1 MNAKEQLVKEIEQAD
16 DSQVEY
22 LLNLFLSMKKSA
34 AVQSESEVQP
44 ISTDNNDVES
54 ANTDRNSRPIWELF
68 IEAAESLPPEALEG
82 LPVDGAAQHDHYLYG
97 SPKRY

>member
-34 AVQSESEVQP
+34 VVQSESEVQP
-44 ISTDNNDVES
+44 ISTDDNVEPV
-54 ANTDRNSRPIWELF
+54 NTDRNSRPIWELF

-97 SPKRY
+97 SPKR

>member
-34 AVQSESEVQP
+34 VVQAELEIQP
-44 ISTDNNDVES
+44 ISTDDNVES

-97 SPKRY
+97 SPKR

>member
-34 AVQSESEVQP
+34 AIQSESEIQP
-44 ISTDNNDVES
+44 ISTDDNVES

-68 IEAAESLPPEALEG
+68 NEFTESLPPEAFEG

>member
-22 LLNLFLSMKKSA
+22 LLNLFLAMKKSA
-34 AVQSESEVQP
+34 TAQSTSEIQP
-44 ISTDNNDVES
+44 ISTSDNDVEQ

-68 IEAAESLPPEALEG
+68 NEFTESLPPEAFKD
-82 LPVDGAAQHDHYLYG
+82 LPADGAAQHDHYLYG
-97 SPKRY
+97 SPKR

>member
-34 AVQSESEVQP
+34 AIQSESEVQP
-44 ISTDNNDVES
+44 ISTDDNVDPKHK
-54 ANTDRNSRPIWELF
+54 AQTLT
-68 IEAAESLPPEALEG
+68 AENC
-82 LPVDGAAQHDHYLYG
+82 
-97 SPKRY
+97 

>member
-34 AVQSESEVQP
+34 VVQAELEIQP
-44 ISTDNNDVES
+44 ISTDDNVEQV
-54 ANTDRNSRPIWELF
+54 NTDRNSRPIWELF

-97 SPKRY
+97 SPKR

>member
-1 MNAKEQLVKEIEQAD
+1 MNLMFFNSIIMNAKEQLVKEIEQAD

-44 ISTDNNDVES
+44 ISTDDNVEQ

-68 IEAAESLPPEALEG
+68 IEAANSLPPEALEG
-82 LPVDGAAQHDHYLYG
+82 LPWELL
-97 SPKRY
+97 RF

>member
-34 AVQSESEVQP
+34 AVQSELEIQP
-44 ISTDNNDVES
+44 ISTDNNVEP

-68 IEAAESLPPEALEG
+68 IEAAESLPPEALES

-97 SPKRY
+97 SPKR